1 MNRRAEQPFARS
13 DEAAAAVVT
22 GASSGI
28 GAVFARELARRGYD
42 LLLVARREA
51 LLGELAEELASA
63 HGVAAAAC
71 PADLSR
77 PDGVERV
84 RRRVA
89 ETPNLE
95 MLVNNAGFGMHGD
108 FTEVAPASHMDM
120 IHVHVVASVRLCRA
134 ALPGMIARRRGFII
148 NVSSVAGFRAIPG
161 KTTYCATKAY
171 LNVFSEALQAEL
183 ADTGVRVQ
191 ALCPGFT
198 YTGFHD
204 SGQYRFDRSRIPPRL
219 WMSAED
225 VVAASLKALG
235 GKRVV
240 CIPGWKNRLFVRLAR
255 SWISGPIISAV
266 FSK

>member
-108 FTEVAPASHMDM
+108 FTEV
-120 IHVHVVASVRLCRA
+120 
-134 ALPGMIARRRGFII
+134 
-148 NVSSVAGFRAIPG
+148 
-161 KTTYCATKAY
+161 
-171 LNVFSEALQAEL
+171 
-183 ADTGVRVQ
+183 
-191 ALCPGFT
+191 
-198 YTGFHD
+198 GFHD